1 MIEIH
6 INISIY
12 QMKNCRTNILRLG
25 LKFDWNG
32 ETHSLDKSDLEAAV
46 AWDGSLGEER
56 KLYKIK

>member
-1 MIEIH
+1 
-6 INISIY
+6 
-12 QMKNCRTNILRLG
+12 MKNCRTNILRLG

-32 ETHSLDKSDLEAAV
+32 ETHSLDKADLEAAV

>member
-1 MIEIH
+1 
-6 INISIY
+6 
-12 QMKNCRTNILRLG
+12 MKNCRTNILRNG

-56 KLYKIK
+56 KLYKIT